1 MPIVTLELPQP
12 LWDRL
17 QQIAAEK
24 SVAVDAVVRHFLACG
39 IEVYDSP
46 PGPDPDSFTPSRPR
60 PKIDREE
67 IAAQLAE
74 LERLASLGRAT
85 DQKRTQCD

>member
-24 SVAVDAVVRHFLACG
+24 SVAADAVVRHFLACG
-39 IEVYDSP
+39 VEMYDSP

-60 PKIDREE
+60 PKIDREK
-67 IAAQLAE
+67 IAARLAE
-74 LERLASLGRAT
+74 LERLASPGRAT
-85 DQKRTQCD
+85 DQKRT

>member
-1 MPIVTLELPQP
+1 MPVVTLGLPQP

-24 SVAVDAVVRHFLACG
+24 SVAADAVVRHFLACG
-39 IEVYDSP
+39 IEMYDSP
-46 PGPDPDSFTPSRPR
+46 PGPDPDSFTPPRRP
-60 PKIDREE
+60 PKFDREKSV
-67 IAAQLAE
+67 ALLAE
-74 LERLASLGRAT
+74 LERLATLGRAT